1 MARIGVE
8 ELRHA
13 LGTVVETDGRRKVLV
28 GFGIAI
34 VAVYLLVMAVGW
46 GDVVRTL
53 ERAAF
58 GWVAVAALSSIAG
71 LAAWAKAWQIVLGVL
86 SVDVTYRK
94 LVVTY
99 FAATFANYV
108 TPFGQVGGEPF
119 VAYVLAKD
127 TGTSYEEGFASV
139 VTLDL
144 LNLVPFFSFAT
155 VGVGYLAL
163 RTQLTATAEWLV
175 LAIGALSVA
184 VPVLVVAGWTYRA
197 QVEWGF
203 VRLTAPITKRT
214 RISVEGVRARV
225 RGFYAAI
232 ERVAEEPRQLVR
244 ALVFSYVGWVFFAL
258 PLYFAGLAIG
268 VPLELLLVL
277 FVVPASTLAGLLP
290 LPGGLGGV
298 EVALVVLLVA
308 MASMSASAATA
319 ASLLYRLASYWF
331 VLGVGGIAAIWV
343 TGRV

>member
-1 MARIGVE
+1 MARTGVE
-8 ELRHA
+8 ELRQA

-28 GFGIAI
+28 GFAIAI
-34 VAVYLLVMAVGW
+34 ATVYLLVMAVGW
-46 GDVVRTL
+46 DGVVRTL
-53 ERAAF
+53 ERAAL
-58 GWVAVAALSSIAG
+58 GWVVVAALSSVVG
-71 LAAWAKAWQIVLGVL
+71 LAAWAKAWQVVL
-86 SVDVTYRK
+86 SALAIDVTYRK

-99 FAATFANYV
+99 LAATFANYV
-108 TPFGQVGGEPF
+108 TPFGQAGGEPF
-119 VAYVLAKD
+119 IAYVLAKD
-127 TGTSYEEGFASV
+127 TGTSYEEGLASV

-155 VGVGYLAL
+155 LGVGYLAL

-184 VPVLVVAGWTYRA
+184 VPALVIAGWTYRA

-203 VRLTAPITKRT
+203 VRLTAPITSRTRFSVEGIRT
-214 RISVEGVRARV
+214 RI
-225 RGFYAAI
+225 RGFYGAI
-232 ERVAEEPRQLVR
+232 ERVAHEPRLLLW

-277 FVVPASTLAGLLP
+277 FVVPASTIAGLVP

-298 EVALVVLLVA
+298 EVALVVLVVA
-308 MASMSASAATA
+308 VASVSASAATA
-319 ASLLYRLASYWF
+319 MALLYRLASYWF
-331 VLGVGGIAAIWV
+331 IIGVGGVAAIWV
-343 TGRV
+343 AARV